1 MITERVREHL
11 DRAGVTY
18 EVVPHREAFTAQGV
32 AAASHV
38 SGWQMAKVLVGR
50 DERGYVM
57 AVLPATCRLDL
68 PTFRR
73 ITRRR
78 NLLLA
83 TEEELRQVFPDC
95 EVGAMPPYGNLYDMP
110 VYVDTCFSPEKELA
124 FQAGNH
130 HEIVR
135 MAWEPFEKT
144 VHPVRTD
151 FCRR

>member
-1 MITERVREHL
+1 MITQRLRDHL
-11 DRAGVTY
+11 DRTGVPY
-18 EVVPHREAFTAQGV
+18 SVIPHREAFTAQGV

-38 SGWQMAKVLVGR
+38 SGWQMAKVLVGK

-73 ITRRR
+73 ITRRKS
-78 NLLLA
+78 LLLA
-83 TEEELRQVFPDC
+83 SEEELRQVFPDC

-110 VYVDTCFSPEKELA
+110 VFADTCFGETRDLA

-130 HEIVR
+130 HEIVQVSFGDFAR
-135 MAWEPFEKT
+135 TAQ
-144 VHPVRTD
+144 PVITD